1 MVAFRIILTLFM
13 VLAYAIPVRAQE
25 TITILAFGDS
35 LTQGYGLPEADG
47 LVPQLQAWLGNGVE
61 LVNAGVSGD
70 TTAGGVARIDWMLTD
85 DVDGVIVALGGNDL
99 LRGLSPA
106 ESRAN
111 LDGILAV
118 ITAHE
123 LPVMLVGFAAPLNY
137 GPEYKAEF
145 DAIYPELAEKYG
157 AVFYPYYFDGFGV
170 GEDTVAMMK
179 FMQNDAT
186 HPNATGVGMIVA
198 AIGPTVRELIAA
210 TKP

>member
-1 MVAFRIILTLFM
+1 MAAFRKIFTLFM
-13 VLAYAIPVRAQE
+13 LLAYAIPVRAQE
-25 TITILAFGDS
+25 TITIVAFGDS
-35 LTQGYGLPEADG
+35 LTQGYGLREVDG
-47 LVPQLQAWLGNGVE
+47 LVPQLQAWLGDGVD

-70 TTAGGVARIDWMLTD
+70 TTAGGLARIDWMLTD

-118 ITAHE
+118 IAGRE

-145 DAIYPELAEKYG
+145 DAIYLELAEKYG
-157 AVFYPYYFDGFGV
+157 LVFYPYYFEGLGV
-170 GEDTVAMMK
+170 GEDTVAMIE
-179 FMQNDAT
+179 FLQSDAT
-186 HPNATGVGMIVA
+186 HPNAEGVAMIVE
-198 AIGPTVRELIAA
+198 AIGPTVRELVSAV
-210 TKP
+210 TP

>member
-1 MVAFRIILTLFM
+1 MAAFRKIFTLFM
-13 VLAYAIPVRAQE
+13 ILAYAIPVRGQE
-25 TITILAFGDS
+25 TITIVAFGDS

-47 LVPQLQAWLGNGVE
+47 LVPQLQAWLGDGVK

-70 TTAGGVARIDWMLTD
+70 TTAGGLARIDWMLTD
-85 DVDGVIVALGGNDL
+85 DVDGVIVAFGGNDL

-106 ESRAN
+106 ESRVN

-118 ITAHE
+118 IVGRG

-157 AVFYPYYFDGFGV
+157 AVFYPYYFEGLGV
-170 GEDTVAMMK
+170 GEDTIAMIE

-186 HPNATGVGMIVA
+186 HPNAEGVSMIVE
-198 AIGPTVRELIAA
+198 AIGPTVQELVAA
-210 TKP
+210 VTP